1 LLEEFLANPVVQG
14 GVAPFLTALVVTL
27 VLQGV
32 RLAGLAVFAAF
43 LTCMYLT
50 AGLQLSPLTATRKLL
65 LVGVA
70 APLIGM
76 VADFAFKSR
85 RSVAAVL
92 AAGGLACALWV
103 FLPVLARKPA
113 WEAWLTGAAM
123 LTAVV
128 LLAGWAQSRLAAD
141 AVRAGAGALAAGLGV
156 GIAAIISASASY
168 GLYGIALGAGA
179 GGFLLPQM
187 ILGRRFFAGA
197 TFAFTAMLLTALIA
211 SGAAVLAQLP
221 WYALLVLAFVPM
233 AACLPTPARAPV
245 WLQAVLCSLYS
256 FSIAA
261 IACLLA
267 WPS

>member
-1 LLEEFLANPVVQG
+1 MEEFLANPAVQG
-14 GVAPFLTALVVTL
+14 GVAPFLAALVVTL
-27 VLQGV
+27 VLHGV
-32 RLAGLAVFAAF
+32 RLGGLAVSAAF
-43 LTCMYLT
+43 LTCMYLVS
-50 AGLQLSPLTATRKLL
+50 GLQLFPLTATRKLL
-65 LVGVA
+65 LVGIA
-70 APLIGM
+70 APLVGI
-76 VADFAFKSR
+76 VAEVAFKSR
-85 RSVAAVL
+85 RVRAAVL

-103 FLPVLARKPA
+103 FLPVLGRKPA
-113 WEAWLTGAAM
+113 LEAWLTGAAM
-123 LTAVV
+123 LVVVAV
-128 LLAGWAQSRLAAD
+128 LAGWAQSRLASD
-141 AVRAGAGALAAGLGV
+141 GVRAGAGALAAGLGV

-221 WYALLVLAFVPM
+221 WYALLVLALAPM

-245 WLQAVLCSLYS
+245 WLQAVLCSLYG
-256 FSIAA
+256 FSVAA